1 MGCDHGADVTPLPA
15 CLIPARMPPIT
26 FLNLRFACQLRV
38 GDVVALRHDL
48 TTDLIDVEALPCGL
62 VRLRWS
68 VDDGDAMI
76 VPGSAALMV
85 YVG

>member
-1 MGCDHGADVTPLPA
+1 
-15 CLIPARMPPIT
+15 MPPIT
-26 FLNLRFACQLRV
+26 MLELRFACQLRV

-68 VDDGDAMI
+68 VDDADVMI
-76 VPGSAALMV
+76 VGGSSALMV
-85 YVG
+85 FA

>member
-1 MGCDHGADVTPLPA
+1 MTPLPA
-15 CLIPARMPPIT
+15 CLIPVPMSPIT
-26 FLNLRFACQLRV
+26 MLELRFACQLRV
-38 GDVVALRHDL
+38 GDVVVLPHDF

-68 VDDGDAMI
+68 VDDADAMV